1 MTTIVFDPILGSG
14 QDVDEQKHKRLAHHG
29 LMFEGTRYQIRQ
41 RDRAFI
47 TSIVALASAA
57 VQLGSEDGDLRWH
70 YADRDFAWIAGNNS
84 LVPMDAR
91 TALRLAQAAL
101 AAMDELTLIA
111 RSVKDRIAAGEKVR
125 SSEMWR

>member
-29 LMFEGTRYQIRQ
+29 LMFEGARYQIRQ

-57 VQLGSEDGDLRWH
+57 ILLGSEEGDLRWH
-70 YADRDFAWIAGNNS
+70 YPDRDFAWITADNS

-91 TALRLAQAAL
+91 TALRLARAAL
-101 AAMDELTLIA
+101 AAMDEISLMA
-111 RSVKDRIAAGEKVR
+111 RTVKDRVLAGEKINQ
-125 SSEMWR
+125 SEMWR